1 MEGWWQTT
9 AVPESSMVG
18 LCGAL
23 VKLCKQ
29 ISPPGQTLFFSI
41 LFFPDFFAGTIFSE
55 TKKSS
60 KDENCI
66 STFLFLGFFSRTGFS
81 PGPSSSSGCKQCFS
95 YASLVVSSH
104 SYLAFTESWNA
115 IHDLMSYPLQNI
127 LKLTLVIVT
136 VKT

>member
-66 STFLFLGFFSRTGFS
+66 STFLFLGFFSRTGSLQDPRLPVVASNVSRMLLSLS
-81 PGPSSSSGCKQCFS
+81 PPT
-95 YASLVVSSH
+95 H
-104 SYLAFTESWNA
+104 T
-115 IHDLMSYPLQNI
+115 
-127 LKLTLVIVT
+127 
-136 VKT
+136 